1 MQAIPEAT
9 SAKVNVEEG
18 NLQQVL
24 WGKFA
29 FSVAL
34 STIST
39 TQKRFMIVKF
49 TFNKILKVVIVI
61 GQYSRDVVYTSVGL
75 TFSEQ
80 FCLRL

>member
-9 SAKVNVEEG
+9 TAEVNVEEV
-18 NLQQVL
+18 NFQQVL

>member
-9 SAKVNVEEG
+9 KEEVNVEEG

-39 TQKRFMIVKF
+39 TQKCFMIVKF
-49 TFNKILKVVIVI
+49 TFNKILKVVVVI
-61 GQYSRDVVYTSVGL
+61 GQYSTDVVYTSVGL

>member
-9 SAKVNVEEG
+9 TAKVNVEEG

-61 GQYSRDVVYTSVGL
+61 GQYSRDVVYTSVRL

>member
-75 TFSEQ
+75 KFSEQ

>member
-1 MQAIPEAT
+1 MQASPKPTRAEE
-9 SAKVNVEEG
+9 NVEEG
-18 NLQQVL
+18 NPQQVL
-24 WGKFA
+24 LGKFA

-34 STIST
+34 SMIST

>member
-9 SAKVNVEEG
+9 TAKVNVEEG

>member
-9 SAKVNVEEG
+9 TAEVNVEEV
-18 NLQQVL
+18 NFQQVL

-49 TFNKILKVVIVI
+49 TLNK
-61 GQYSRDVVYTSVGL
+61 
-75 TFSEQ
+75 F
-80 FCLRL
+80 

>member
-1 MQAIPEAT
+1 MQASPKPTRAEE
-9 SAKVNVEEG
+9 NVEEG
-18 NLQQVL
+18 NPQQVL

-34 STIST
+34 SMIST

-49 TFNKILKVVIVI
+49 TFNKILKVVIVF

>member
-1 MQAIPEAT
+1 MQAIPETPTAE
-9 SAKVNVEEG
+9 VIIEED
-18 NLQQVL
+18 NPQQVL

-39 TQKRFMIVKF
+39 TQKCFMIVKF
-49 TFNKILKVVIVI
+49 TFNKILKVVVVI

>member
-9 SAKVNVEEG
+9 TAEVNVEEG
-18 NLQQVL
+18 NPQQVL

-34 STIST
+34 STIIT
-39 TQKRFMIVKF
+39 TQKCFMIVKF